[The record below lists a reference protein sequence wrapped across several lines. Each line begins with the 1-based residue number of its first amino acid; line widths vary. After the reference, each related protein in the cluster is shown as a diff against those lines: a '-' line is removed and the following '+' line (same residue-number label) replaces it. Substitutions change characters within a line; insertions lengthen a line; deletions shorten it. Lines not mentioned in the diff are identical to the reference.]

1 MKLHMTAL
9 ITLLYFVGLTAND
22 ASAGSLRCGSKLA
35 QVGDTKAEIIEK
47 CGQPV
52 MTDTFC
58 APLVAANQIQG
69 IQNGDN
75 NIQNNIAIAT
85 CENVDI
91 WTYKPGS
98 GKFITNLYFS
108 RGQLQTIRY
117 GDRVK

>member
-1 MKLHMTAL
+1 MKKLS
-9 ITLLYFVGLTAND
+9 FVFILSLLTATFSCIAH
-22 ASAGSLRCGSKLA
+22 ASSLRCGSKLA
-35 QVGDTKAEIIEK
+35 NVGDTKAEIIDK
-47 CGQPV
+47 CGEPI

-58 APLVAANQIQG
+58 APVVAANQVQG

-75 NIQNNIAIAT
+75 NIQNNIAIAA

-98 GKFITNLYFS
+98 GKFVTNLYFS
-108 RGQLQTIRY
+108 RGQLQAIHY

>member
-1 MKLHMTAL
+1 MKTLSFAL
-9 ITLLYFVGLTAND
+9 TSAVLMSFLAIAAN
-22 ASAGSLRCGSKLA
+22 ANSLRCGGQLA

-47 CGQPV
+47 CGEPI
-52 MTDTFC
+52 MTDTYC

-69 IQNGDN
+69 IQNGNN
-75 NIQNNIAIAT
+75 NIQNNIAIST

-108 RGQLQTIRY
+108 NGQLQVIRY

>member
-1 MKLHMTAL
+1 MKTRLSLFMSIVL
-9 ITLLYFVGLTAND
+9 IVLLPNVV
-22 ASAGSLRCGSKLA
+22 SAGSLRCGSKLA
-35 QVGDTKAEIIEK
+35 QIGDTKAEIIEK
-47 CGQPV
+47 CGEPI
-52 MTDTFC
+52 MTDAYC

-69 IQNGDN
+69 TQNGNN
-75 NIQNNIAIAT
+75 NIQNNIAIST

-108 RGQLQTIRY
+108 NGQLQVIRY

>member
-1 MKLHMTAL
+1 MKTLSSAFILFLVT
-9 ITLLYFVGLTAND
+9 ITFSGITH
-22 ASAGSLRCGSKLA
+22 ASSLRCGSQLA
-35 QVGDTKAEIIEK
+35 NVGDTKAEIIDK
-47 CGQPV
+47 CGEPI

-58 APLVAANQIQG
+58 APLVAASQVQG

-75 NIQNNIAIAT
+75 NLQNNIAIAT

-98 GKFITNLYFS
+98 GKFMTNLYFS
-108 RGQLQTIRY
+108 RGQLQVIRY